1 MQLLKNTVMKKKIF
15 NFNLC
20 ELCTFFAASAF
31 NLFTQWPLRFSQSA
45 QRTLALFLIV
55 LGYHLQAQSLEDYLT
70 LAAQNNPSLKARY
83 NEYYSA
89 LERVPQAGSLPD
101 PQLSF
106 SMFISKEGLYMERF
120 MGEQLSEI
128 SVMQMFPWVGTQGA
142 AKNEA
147 TYMAQMKFAA
157 FQESKVNLYHE
168 VRSAWYRL
176 YQVDHELR
184 LLEEE
189 KEILK
194 TYEQLALTRFK
205 TGTSGSAP
213 MDNQSTTIQSS
224 PSSTK
229 MTNMGMGGSNAT
241 SPSSTSSTGTGGMSG
256 GSTGSMVDVLL
267 IQLQMKE
274 LGTRIAILKS
284 SRKPLEIKFN
294 NLLNRPAH
302 EFIAVADSL
311 TSSPLPASLSIIQDS
326 VIQNHP
332 MVKMYEWD
340 EKAREAQQRMATLM
354 GRPMI
359 GVGLSYMVFRDRY
372 DEVMNVTMQAE
383 NMFMPMVTMTLPI
396 YRKKYSSQR
405 KEAEYL
411 QQSAAQNKEAAK
423 LELLSELESLL
434 YEYESSNKR
443 LELLNEQTA
452 ITKQAIRLMTTTY
465 STGGSGLE
473 EILRQRQSLLNYQ
486 QQQLSTLTEQ
496 HIIISGITNLMGI
509 DSN

>member
-1 MQLLKNTVMKKKIF
+1 MKTKIF
-15 NFNLC
+15 IISHQVSLI
-20 ELCTFFAASAF
+20 
-31 NLFTQWPLRFSQSA
+31 FS
-45 QRTLALFLIV
+45 LIV
-55 LGYHLQAQSLEDYLT
+55 LAYHLQGQSLDEYLKISG
-70 LAAQNNPSLKARY
+70 QNNPSLKARY

-128 SVMQMFPWVGTQGA
+128 SVMQMFPWIGTQGA

-147 TYMAQMKFAA
+147 TYMAQMKFTS
-157 FQESKVNLYHE
+157 FKESKINLYHE
-168 VRSAWYRL
+168 VRVGWYRL
-176 YQVDHELR
+176 YQVDKELK

-205 TGTSGSAP
+205 TGISGSAP
-213 MDNQSTTIQSS
+213 MNNQITNVQPST
-224 PSSTK
+224 SSTG
-229 MTNMGMGGSNAT
+229 MANMGMGGSNTT
-241 SPSSTSSTGTGGMSG
+241 SPSPTSNTGTGGMSG

-267 IQLQMKE
+267 IQLQIKE
-274 LGTRIAILKS
+274 LDTRISILKAS
-284 SRKPLEIKFN
+284 QKPLEIKFN

-302 EFIAVADSL
+302 ESIVVADTLASI
-311 TSSPLPASLSIIQDS
+311 PLPASLSIIQDS

-340 EKAREAQQRMATLM
+340 EKAREQQQRMAKLM

-359 GVGLSYMVFRDRY
+359 AVGLSYMIFRPRF
-372 DEVMNVTMQAE
+372 DEMFNENMGGE

-396 YRKKYSSQR
+396 YRKKFSAQR

-411 QQSAAQNKEAAK
+411 QQSATENKEAAK

-443 LELLNEQTA
+443 LELLTEQIA
-452 ITKQAIRLMTTTY
+452 ITNQVIRLMTTTY
-465 STGGSGLE
+465 STGGNGIE

-486 QQQLSTLTEQ
+486 QQQISTLTEQ
-496 HIIISGITNLMGI
+496 HVIVSGITKLMGI